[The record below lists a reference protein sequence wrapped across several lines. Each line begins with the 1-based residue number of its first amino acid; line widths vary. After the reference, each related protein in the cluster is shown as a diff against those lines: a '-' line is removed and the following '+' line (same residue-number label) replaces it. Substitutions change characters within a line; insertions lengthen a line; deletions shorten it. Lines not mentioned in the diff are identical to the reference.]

1 MASNVAPHTSHAVT
15 CDGAASCGMISRGIT
30 DSVPAPY
37 VRSTREKQY
46 VAKQSLQQTLA
57 RHSRERS
64 VPHRSQR
71 RTFCGYSGVLLCV
84 QRSSRGSVKLTSVP
98 DAQCTHEKK
107 NELAKYSRAGFNL
120 RAQGQTAQ
128 RSMRTVLLIATL
140 SSKALRRNLHAH
152 NRLVCGAQTE
162 ATPKAAK
169 ENKQVA
175 HPWRWQVQMLLEL
188 QLPATAHAATK

>member
-15 CDGAASCGMISRGIT
+15 CNGAASCGMISRGIT

-107 NELAKYSRAGFNL
+107 MSSQNTPEQDSISVHKGKQHSVQCVPCCLL
-120 RAQGQTAQ
+120 P
-128 RSMRTVLLIATL
+128 RSPQKLCDATCMRTTD
-140 SSKALRRNLHAH
+140 
-152 NRLVCGAQTE
+152 
-162 ATPKAAK
+162 
-169 ENKQVA
+169 
-175 HPWRWQVQMLLEL
+175 
-188 QLPATAHAATK
+188 